1 MTKLDQYFKDLTPAK
16 EAQMNAELAEINHQI
31 VNELQFDDQLSSQI
45 RGNPVYITT
54 FATIWGCSGFDM
66 LTALLYNRF

>member
-31 VNELQFDDQLSSQI
+31 VNELQFDD
-45 RGNPVYITT
+45 
-54 FATIWGCSGFDM
+54 
-66 LTALLYNRF
+66 